1 VSGIVGIL
9 NLDGMPV
16 DRELLSRMTDSMAFR
31 GPERQSIWIDGN
43 VGFGHAMLST
53 NELAKTEQQPLT
65 VDGKVFITADARID
79 GQGGTVT
86 DAESVLNA
94 YQQWGEECV
103 QHLIGDFAFAI
114 WDGRTRRIFCARD
127 HFGVKPFFFARVA
140 NSFIFSN
147 TLNTLRLDARV
158 SDALNENAIGDYLLF
173 GINQDLSTTT
183 FRDIQRLPGAHSLT
197 FTNGSNKTRRY
208 WTPAMPARVTF
219 RNPEAYVERFSELL
233 SQAVQDRS
241 RTTSVA
247 VSMSGG
253 LDSTAVA
260 AVCRDLLPVDC
271 VLKACTVVYD
281 NLIPDNERYYS
292 NAAACHIDIP
302 IRHINADQ
310 YSLFDERMAG
320 DMDQPE
326 PFLLSPLSGQFN
338 DLLRLC
344 ANGGRVALTGWDG
357 DAFMN
362 EPANSYFSVSA
373 KSLRLKELFT
383 GMGRYVWTQ
392 RSLPPI
398 GFRTLVKRMTCRQ
411 KVNGFFPK
419 WIDESFEK
427 RLGLRE
433 RYNEVYFNPGR
444 KEKTTES
451 RPSAFRQL
459 NSKMW
464 AAIFEGYDSGSTKLH
479 LEVRHPFI
487 DLRLVE
493 YLLAIPS
500 VPWCVNKHILRVA
513 MKKSLPATVLD
524 RPKTPLWVDPV
535 VQTIKRSSVRWLDS
549 FEVNPLLEGFVDL
562 KHRRPVTDE
571 VTAHDLW
578 ASLRVFAL
586 NYWLTNSRS
595 VERRFE
601 RERGE

>member
-1 VSGIVGIL
+1 MSGIVGIV
-9 NLDGMPV
+9 NLDGRPV
-16 DRELLSRMTDSMAFR
+16 DRELLSRMTESMAFR
-31 GPERQSIWIDGN
+31 GPDGQSIWIDGN
-43 VGFGHAMLST
+43 VGFGHAMLIT
-53 NELAKTEQQPLT
+53 NALAKTEQRPLT
-65 VDGKVFITADARID
+65 IDGKVFITADARID
-79 GQGGTVT
+79 GHGGTLT
-86 DAESVLNA
+86 DSESILKA
-94 YQQWGEECV
+94 YQQWGEDCV
-103 QHLIGDFAFAI
+103 KHLLGDFAFAI
-114 WDGRTRRIFCARD
+114 WDSISRRIFCARD
-127 HFGVKPFFFARVA
+127 HFGVKPFFFSRVA

-197 FTNGSNKTRRY
+197 VSNGSTKTRRY
-208 WTPAMPARVTF
+208 WTPAIPARVTF
-219 RNPEAYVERFSELL
+219 RSPEAYVERFSELL
-233 SQAVQDRS
+233 SKAVQDRL

-247 VSMSGG
+247 ILMSGG
-253 LDSTAVA
+253 LDSTTVA
-260 AVCRDLLPVDC
+260 AVCRDLLPADC

-281 NLIPDNERYYS
+281 NLIRDNERHYS
-292 NAAACHIDIP
+292 NAAACHLDIP

-310 YSLFDERMAG
+310 YLLFDERMPG

-326 PFLLSPLSGQFN
+326 PFLLSPLSAQFY

-344 ANGGRVALTGWDG
+344 ANTGRVALTGWDG
-357 DAFMN
+357 DAFIN
-362 EPANSYFSVSA
+362 EPANSYFSASA

-398 GFRTLVKRMTCRQ
+398 GFRTQVKRMTARQ
-411 KVNGFFPK
+411 KVNDFFPK

-433 RYNEVYFNPGR
+433 RYNDVYFNSGP
-444 KEKTTES
+444 KDKTTES
-451 RPSAFRQL
+451 RPSAFRLL

-487 DLRLVE
+487 DVRLVE

-513 MKKSLPATVLD
+513 MKKSLPATVLN
-524 RPKTPLWVDPV
+524 RPKTPLSVDPV
-535 VQTIKRSSVRWLDS
+535 LQTVKRSSVEWLDS

-562 KHRRPVTDE
+562 KHRRPVMDE

-578 ASLRVFAL
+578 SSLRVFAL
-586 NYWLTNSRS
+586 NYWLTNSRVS
-595 VERRFE
+595 RATFR
-601 RERGE
+601 